1 MLDLSVIVPTHN
13 RREFLPELLASLAAQ
28 DYPSDRWE
36 LVIVDDG
43 SSDDTVTFLES
54 REGQRPANVV
64 VISQP
69 QGGPAAA
76 RNNGARNARGR
87 ALLFLD
93 DDMIASPSLVREH
106 AIVHLEQPWTVVVGH
121 LTLPTEGREPWVAW
135 EDAQMARHFNALK
148 GGQRVPGPRDF
159 FSGNCSVS
167 TDLFNGISGYDTSL
181 QRTEDVE
188 LGYRLREAGAKF
200 TYRAGADSLHLGQHK
215 FEGWLRYARL
225 YGESD
230 IRLAWEKGHTELRR
244 EIFYWYHLR
253 QPMNRALVRV
263 CSALPV
269 LEAPIVNGLNAIGRA
284 TYRWGLRGASIA
296 CYSAIY
302 NLAYWLAIIQ
312 TIGKRQFWSRVKR
325 EGNRHRNPNAQTSHS
340 SSAQTHVV
348 APES

>member
-13 RREFLPELLASLAAQ
+13 RRGFLPDLLAGLAAQ
-28 DYPSDRWE
+28 DYPADRWE
-36 LVIVDDG
+36 LVIIDDG
-43 SSDDTVTFLES
+43 SSDDTVEFLQS
-54 REGQRPANVV
+54 GDGARPANMV
-64 VISQP
+64 VISQS

-106 AIVHLEQPWTVVVGH
+106 ALVHLHEPWTVVVGH
-121 LTLPTEGREPWVAW
+121 LTLPTEGRAPWVAW
-135 EDAQMARHFNALK
+135 EDAQLARHFDALK
-148 GGQRVPGPRDF
+148 SGQRVPGPRDF

-167 TDLFNGISGYDTSL
+167 AELFTHISGYDTSL

-230 IRLAWEKGHTELRR
+230 IRLAWEKGHAELRS

-253 QPMNRALVRV
+253 QPMNRALVRL
-263 CSALPV
+263 CSTLPA
-269 LEAPIVNGLNAIGRA
+269 LEAPIIKGLDIAGRG
-284 TYRWGLRGASIA
+284 TYKWGMSGASIA

-302 NLAYWLAIIQ
+302 NLGYWLAIMQ
-312 TIGKRQFWSRVKR
+312 TVGKQQFWSRVKH
-325 EGNRHRNPNAQTSHS
+325 EGGRHKSPNPRTSHS
-340 SSAQTHVV
+340 PNMQAV
-348 APES
+348 APDG